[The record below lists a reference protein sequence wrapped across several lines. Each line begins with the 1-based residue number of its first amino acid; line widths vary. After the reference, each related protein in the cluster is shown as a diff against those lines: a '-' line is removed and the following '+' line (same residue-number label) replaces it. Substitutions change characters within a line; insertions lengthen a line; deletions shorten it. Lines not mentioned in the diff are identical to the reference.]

1 MDFKKEDYTSENGV
15 ATKTSEEVIQID
27 LDAEIA
33 NKEAQMLEMY
43 EEIEALKAQKE
54 SETK

>member
-1 MDFKKEDYTSENGV
+1 MDFKKEYYTSENGV

-54 SETK
+54 SETN

>member
-1 MDFKKEDYTSENGV
+1 MDFKKEYYTSENGV
-15 ATKTSEEVIQID
+15 ATKTSEEIIQID

-43 EEIEALKAQKE
+43 EEIEALKAQKD
-54 SETK
+54 SE